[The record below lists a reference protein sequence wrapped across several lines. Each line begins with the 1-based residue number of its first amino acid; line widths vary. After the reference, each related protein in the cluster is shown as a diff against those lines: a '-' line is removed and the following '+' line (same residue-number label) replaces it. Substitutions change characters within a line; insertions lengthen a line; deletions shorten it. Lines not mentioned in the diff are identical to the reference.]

1 MLKNLHIQN
10 FALIEDAHID
20 FQGGFSV
27 ITGETG
33 AGKSIML
40 DALGLLLGKRADVAV
55 LRNTDKKCVIEGVF
69 NVENYDLESFF
80 EAEDMEFEAST
91 IIRREIGKN
100 GKSRAFVNDSPVV
113 LSLLKKLGESL
124 IDVHSQNANT
134 LLESEDFYYDLL
146 DGIAGTIDERSS
158 YLTAFKAYRVKENEL
173 KNRIASAESNA
184 QELAF
189 KQFQLNELKTAQ
201 IKEGEQLQLEQDLI
215 VLSNA
220 EDIKSQIDEAIEL
233 LQNSEGSVIEKLAKA
248 KQSFES
254 LATMGSDFDAVA
266 QRIKSVLIEI
276 EDVQGE
282 VEDLNRSIEV
292 NPSRLQE
299 ADERLGTLF
308 SLVKKFAVVDSDGLL
323 DKQKELEGEVQD
335 VLGGDEALDGLKT
348 EIKKQELKLL
358 KLSASISKKRKA
370 AAVTLQNE
378 ILQDLT
384 SMNMKNSRLEIQ
396 LNTVELNAYGSDDIN
411 FLFNANKG
419 GSLQP
424 LSKVASGG
432 EFSRIMLSLK
442 RILSL
447 KKSLPTILFDEIDTG
462 VSGEVADKMA
472 LIMKRMSSA
481 MQVISITHLPQIASK
496 GNCHYKV
503 LKTDV
508 NNETQS
514 HVKELTSEERIEE
527 IAQML
532 SGTSISKAAIDNAK
546 ELLSL

>member
-1 MLKNLHIQN
+1 MLNNLHIQN
-10 FALIEDAHID
+10 FALIEDANID
-20 FQGGFSV
+20 FQSGFSV

-55 LRNTDKKCVIEGVF
+55 LRNTEKKCVIEGVF
-69 NVENYDLESFF
+69 NVENYALETFF
-80 EAEDMEFEAST
+80 EAEGMEFEKST

-134 LLESEDFYYDLL
+134 LLDSEGFYYDLL
-146 DGIAGTIDERSS
+146 DGIAGTIDER
-158 YLTAFKAYRVKENEL
+158 LTYHEAYKAYHIKQREL
-173 KNRIASAESNA
+173 NNRLASAESNA

-189 KQFQLNELKTAQ
+189 KQFQLNELNTAQ

-220 EDIKSQIDEAIEL
+220 EDIKSQIEETLEL
-233 LQNSEGSVIEKLAKA
+233 LQDSEGSVIEKLAKA
-248 KQSFES
+248 KQNFES
-254 LATMGSDFDAVA
+254 LAGMSSDFEAVA

-282 VEDLNRSIEV
+282 VEDLNRGIEI
-292 NPSRLQE
+292 NPDKLQE

-308 SLVKKFAVVDSDGLL
+308 SLVKKFAVLDSDGLL
-323 DKQKELEGEVQD
+323 SKQKELEGEVQD
-335 VLGGDEALDGLKT
+335 VLGGDEALEGLRS
-348 EIKKQELKLL
+348 EIKKQKSKLL
-358 KLSASISKKRKA
+358 KLAADISKKRKA

-378 ILQDLT
+378 ILKDLI
-384 SMNMKNSRLEIQ
+384 SMNMNNSRLEIE
-396 LNTVELNAYGSDDIN
+396 LNAVDLNAYGSDEIN

-419 GSLQP
+419 GLLQP

-472 LIMKRMSSA
+472 LIMKQMSGA

-496 GNCHYKV
+496 GSCHYKV
-503 LKTDV
+503 LKTDI
-508 NNETQS
+508 NDETQS
-514 HVKELTSEERIEE
+514 HIEKLSSENRVQE

-532 SGTSISKAAIDNAK
+532 SGSNVSKAAVENAK
-546 ELLSL
+546 ELLGL